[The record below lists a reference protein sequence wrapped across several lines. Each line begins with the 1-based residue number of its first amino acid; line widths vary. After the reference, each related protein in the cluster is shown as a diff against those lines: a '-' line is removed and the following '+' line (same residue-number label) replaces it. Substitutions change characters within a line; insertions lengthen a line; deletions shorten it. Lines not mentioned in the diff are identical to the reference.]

1 LNDVLSSE
9 GYDVSVWTGYENQ
22 MKSVSTVDIDSEKD
36 TLLLSSSSS
45 ARSWVE
51 NGLPI
56 PTNILCMGQSTKEHI
71 ETLPQFSQSV
81 VEVLDGPT
89 AEFIS
94 EWWNKR
100 GEIDANTTEN

>member
-1 LNDVLSSE
+1 
-9 GYDVSVWTGYENQ
+9 
-22 MKSVSTVDIDSEKD
+22 
-36 TLLLSSSSS
+36 
-45 ARSWVE
+45 
-51 NGLPI
+51 
-56 PTNILCMGQSTKEHI
+56 MGQSTKEHI